1 MLIDIYTVQKKDIAT
16 QIRNGFYTPKL
27 SMGFAKYHPYF
38 YSAYSDMLK
47 VYSNLCG
54 VPMLEDESGL
64 WGYLTL
70 DVIDQNEIKDDE
82 VICKLTVNGRFL
94 LVSDFNVW
102 ESILDGNGSVMSR
115 YNELF
120 LSFGA
125 LQQVFFSS
133 AVVEN
138 VEFVKTPVFS

>member
-1 MLIDIYTVQKKDIAT
+1 
-16 QIRNGFYTPKL
+16 
-27 SMGFAKYHPYF
+27 
-38 YSAYSDMLK
+38 MLK

-115 YNELF
+115 YNDLF
-120 LSFGA
+120 LSFGS

-138 VEFVKTPVFS
+138 VEFIKTPIFS